1 MLKKRIDLDTPE
13 LNDNRDYDFNLKGFY
28 SREEFSIINDW
39 IKDGKNVIDLGCGN
53 DSLMKYL
60 KDKNDVTIEGVEIS
74 QSGVD
79 FCLKNNLVAKIG
91 EIDKVETYS
100 EYKDNQFDYAIC
112 NVTLQ
117 MLMYPEVALKEMMR
131 ISKYQIISFP
141 NFAYIENRLEM
152 LLKGV
157 MPKKMLYGYTWYSTG
172 HIHQLSVKDFKEL
185 CDKNNLIINKEEYL
199 GFFSFIARFCF
210 KNLLS
215 RVGIYL
221 CQKK

>member
-1 MLKKRIDLDTPE
+1 MPDLDNPE
-13 LNDNRDYDFNLKGFY
+13 INDNRHYDFSHEDFY
-28 SREEFSIINDW
+28 FRKEFPIISGW
-39 IKDGKNVIDLGCGN
+39 IKNNSKVIDLGCGN
-53 DSLMKYL
+53 GSLMKYL

-100 EYKDNQFDYAIC
+100 EYKDNEFDYAIC

-117 MLMYPEVALKEMMR
+117 MLMYPEVALKEMAR
-131 ISKYQIISFP
+131 ISKYQVISFP

-185 CDKNNLIINKEEYL
+185 CGKNNLIINKEEYL
-199 GFFSFIARFCF
+199 GFFSFIAKFCF